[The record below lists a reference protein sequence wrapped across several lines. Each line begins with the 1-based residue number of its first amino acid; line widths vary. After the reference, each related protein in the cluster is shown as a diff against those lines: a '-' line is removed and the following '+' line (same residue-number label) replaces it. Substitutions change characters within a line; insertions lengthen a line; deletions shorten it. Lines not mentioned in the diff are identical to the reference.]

1 MHSIPIRPE
10 RPEDIGSIQTL
21 IAGAFPTDAEARL
34 VASLRAAGRL
44 TVSLVAEVEGKIVG
58 HVAFSPV
65 DVPASRAGEGLAPL
79 AVAEAFRRQGIGAA
93 LVAAGLDACR
103 AAGTGFV
110 VVLGDPRYYGRF
122 GFGPARTVGLADEYD
137 GGDAFQVLELRPGS
151 VPPAGGTVR
160 YAPEFSIF
168 A

>member
-1 MHSIPIRPE
+1 
-10 RPEDIGSIQTL
+10 L
-21 IAGAFPTDAEARL
+21 IAAAFPTDAEARL
-34 VASLRAAGRL
+34 VAALRSAGRL
-44 TVSLVAEVEGKIVG
+44 AVSLVAEVDGPIVG

-65 DVPASRAGEGLAPL
+65 DVPASRTGEGPVAEGLAPL
-79 AVAEAFRRQGIGAA
+79 SVAAAFRRRGIGAA

-103 AAGTGFV
+103 AAGAGFV

-122 GFGPARTVGLADEYD
+122 GFGPARAVGLADEYA

-168 A
+168 G